1 MARKTPSVHWISKY
15 KPHPGRFVRKENET
29 KEKERISYEVCWP
42 FAGGEH
48 SWNKWEEMKKRK
60 REWGWERKIANRKKW
75 KIIMTSSNEKLGS
88 AGDWCFTT
96 WVLVSC
102 EYSRISSLLAV
113 TDVCNDK
120 MQSFFPLWWIFPVI
134 KFQGLRSICRTA
146 WGRIYIL
153 LNSLNELN

>member
-1 MARKTPSVHWISKY
+1 MYTTRWQEKRRQYIGFLNTNLILAAS
-15 KPHPGRFVRKENET
+15 FVKRT

-48 SWNKWEEMKKRK
+48 SWNKWEEMKKRR
-60 REWGWERKIANRKKW
+60 REWGWEGKIANRKKW

-102 EYSRISSLLAV
+102 QYSRISSLLAV
-113 TDVCNDK
+113 TEPSATTP
-120 MQSFFPLWWIFPVI
+120 SFFSPAVNFPRNQVPGPP
-134 KFQGLRSICRTA
+134 FYLS
-146 WGRIYIL
+146 
-153 LNSLNELN
+153 NSLGTNLHSFK

>member
-1 MARKTPSVHWISKY
+1 MYTTRWREKRRQYIGFLNTNLILVAS
-15 KPHPGRFVRKENET
+15 FVKRT
-29 KEKERISYEVCWP
+29 KEKERMSYEVCWP

-113 TDVCNDK
+113 TDVCNDTILFSP
-120 MQSFFPLWWIFPVI
+120 MVNFPRNQVPGPPFYL
-134 KFQGLRSICRTA
+134 S
-146 WGRIYIL
+146 
-153 LNSLNELN
+153 NSLGTNLHSFK

>member
-1 MARKTPSVHWISKY
+1 MLDKPSFARYNHENKSYKKSRYGLKTSWNQISLVYTTRWREKRRQY
-15 KPHPGRFVRKENET
+15 IGFLNTNLILVASFVKRT

-60 REWGWERKIANRKKW
+60 REWGWEGKIANRKKW

-102 EYSRISSLLAV
+102 QYSRISSLLAV
-113 TDVCNDK
+113 TEPSATT
-120 MQSFFPLWWIFPVI
+120 Q
-134 KFQGLRSICRTA
+134 
-146 WGRIYIL
+146 
-153 LNSLNELN
+153 